1 MLFNDCSSA
10 FNTIVPSKLVTK
22 LRALCLNS
30 SLCNWVLDFLR
41 GRPQVMRV
49 SNNISTK
56 LIRNTGAPQGCAIKS
71 ILLGY
76 ITTWYGNCIA
86 LNCMALMR
94 VERLLYSCEPENPAE
109 GAVRKQI
116 LSLETL
122 YSRLTSRGHGGADI
136 NTSKGDV
143 EKDLLRVLS
152 YQAESALA
160 QENHQ
165 EAVAC
170 MQRCKDMLLRL
181 PKETGYLSLMCYNF
195 GVDSYN
201 MKKYEESSFWLSQS
215 YDIGKMNIKYSP
227 GAEVQAK
234 VLRLLATVYLK
245 WDCQQF
251 QEKAL
256 NAVNLANKDDHIR
269 AGVTELLESEVPL
282 EVCLSTVKLLMAED
296 RETLAFDYLKR
307 VCQHFESS
315 PELGSALV
323 LHIEL
328 LLQRGKELLGKQ
340 KIEDIITGTTVVVV
354 DIITGTMVVVD
365 IITGTTV
372 AVVVDIITGT
382 MVVVNIITGT
392 TVVVVD
398 IITGTTVVVV
408 DIITGTTVVVV
419 DIITGTTVVVVDI
432 ITGTTV
438 VVVDIIT
445 GTTVV
450 VVVDIITGTTVVV
463 VDIIT
468 GTMVVVDI
476 ITGTTVVV
484 VDIITGTTV
493 VVVDIITDTTVVVVD
508 IITGTMVVVDI
519 ITGTT
524 VAVVVDIITGTMV
537 VVDIITGT
545 TVVVVDIITG
555 TTVVVVDIIT
565 GHYTGKQLSP
575 QTLTCLHL
583 LLWDKASK
591 NFETKNFSEALQWY
605 NYSLS
610 FYKAGQM
617 EPNLA
622 KLQRNRASCLLQLQ
636 QLDKAKEAI
645 KEAERCDPNSIF
657 TQFSVYKIAVL
668 ENNVEKAAEAVKA
681 IGALAQGPV
690 TSEDRLL
697 VAENAASN
705 LLSLAAQIAL
715 ENEQQDTAMKALE
728 SLCEHSKDEAQVL
741 TALRCLVRLV
751 LSTIEKASGEI
762 RQCLL
767 FTVTTTALQK
777 VSQLSPGPSMAV
789 EQRTED
795 ANWFRK
801 IAWNSALQ
809 CESSPDRMRDFFLFS
824 YQLSQFCPPD
834 RAVLMGQKTCLLM
847 AAAAS
852 LELCRKSPHSDQTEQ
867 LTQALEH
874 IQICWEVW
882 KTLKASGDNSK
893 DPTNMLLL
901 LYEFEARAKL
911 NDPKVETVLESVL
924 ELDNVEIKV
933 LETMAALAMEPPAHF
948 PLLCK
953 KALRIALS
961 LHRKQPQADLARCSQ
976 CVHSLIQLS
985 LPSGVSD
992 VEARVLEEVWGYYEE
1007 ALSIITAP
1015 EDFPEMEILWLLTRA
1030 WNTGILL
1037 YSLAQYPEAERW
1049 CGLGMSF
1056 LRHLGSLQE
1065 SYQTQMSGL
1074 YSEVLD
1080 RLDKAKKNLIM
1091 EE

>member
-1 MLFNDCSSA
+1 MDMFVSNVKCLTERLLQKQLANTDEVIEKLFCEDFPRVTPLDPQLEESA
-10 FNTIVPSKLVTK
+10 IQLWNWAVTK
-22 LRALCLNS
+22 
-30 SLCNWVLDFLR
+30 
-41 GRPQVMRV
+41 RV
-49 SNNISTK
+49 GT
-56 LIRNTGAPQGCAIKS
+56 AINEHQKAKVRHVA
-71 ILLGY
+71 
-76 ITTWYGNCIA
+76 C
-86 LNCMALMR
+86 
-94 VERLLYSCEPENPAE
+94 RLLYSCEPENPAE

-116 LSLETL
+116 LMASKTGRTWLDCKKPQLADNFLSLAVKSLETL

-170 MQRCKDMLLRL
+170 MQRCKEMLLRL
-181 PKETGYLSLMCYNF
+181 PKE
-195 GVDSYN
+195 
-201 MKKYEESSFWLSQS
+201 
-215 YDIGKMNIKYSP
+215 
-227 GAEVQAK
+227 AK

-256 NAVNLANKDDHIR
+256 NAVNLANKESVHPSGLYLKIRILLRCGAQDDHVR

-340 KIEDIITGTTVVVV
+340 KIE
-354 DIITGTMVVVD
+354 
-365 IITGTTV
+365 
-372 AVVVDIITGT
+372 
-382 MVVVNIITGT
+382 
-392 TVVVVD
+392 
-398 IITGTTVVVV
+398 
-408 DIITGTTVVVV
+408 
-419 DIITGTTVVVVDI
+419 
-432 ITGTTV
+432 
-438 VVVDIIT
+438 
-445 GTTVV
+445 
-450 VVVDIITGTTVVV
+450 
-463 VDIIT
+463 
-468 GTMVVVDI
+468 
-476 ITGTTVVV
+476 
-484 VDIITGTTV
+484 
-493 VVVDIITDTTVVVVD
+493 
-508 IITGTMVVVDI
+508 
-519 ITGTT
+519 
-524 VAVVVDIITGTMV
+524 
-537 VVDIITGT
+537 
-545 TVVVVDIITG
+545 
-555 TTVVVVDIIT
+555 DIIT

-681 IGALAQGPV
+681 IAALAQGPL

-762 RQCLL
+762 GHANLDILL
-767 FTVTTTALQK
+767 SYLKMALQK

-893 DPTNMLLL
+893 DPTNILLL

-961 LHRKQPQADLARCSQ
+961 LHRKQPQADLAHCSQ

-1007 ALSIITAP
+1007 ALSIITAAP